1 VLRTFQQWCESL
13 PSDIKEIYHQNAK
26 NAPQL
31 NRINYIWVTN
41 LINDSSEEMVPTVE
55 ELLEWVKNRTSR
67 SKTQV
72 KK

>member
-1 VLRTFQQWCESL
+1 VLRTFQQWWESL

-26 NAPQL
+26 IAPQL

-55 ELLEWVKNRTSR
+55 ELLEWI
-67 SKTQV
+67 KTGQV
-72 KK
+72 EAKRK